1 MELTDKSHNSRRQ
14 KMNRKLKKGGAMA
27 VFTVLVIAAVIVI
40 NLIAGTVPAK
50 YRRLDLSTNRLFSL
64 SDTTTQLLNGLTTDV
79 NIYIVADPSRVDERI
94 THFAE
99 LYGSHSDRV
108 HVEVKDPVLHPDV
121 LTTLDTE
128 ANTVLVSCADTGK
141 KRSIPFNDIIQIDM
155 MSYYQ
160 YGQYKESAFDGEGQ
174 ITGAISYVTSNTQTN
189 VYELTGHGETALSGQ
204 VTNVFQKSNMQSRD
218 LNLLTEGEVP
228 ADCDLLVVNNPQT
241 DLAADEVTMISDY
254 LKRGGQVFI
263 LAGYTQSGC
272 PNLAALC
279 ADYGMELENGFVAD
293 SAPGHFYSRNPFY
306 IIPDYDF
313 SSGLLS
319 GIGTDDAALLPNPSG
334 MTISDS
340 LRDGLSVKPFLTT
353 SESGVLVDPE
363 TQEQTPGTYVLGAVA
378 TEPVNPDAVA
388 AGSAA
393 GQGSASAVA
402 SPAAATGSDGET
414 APSATLTVITAPML
428 VDNGL
433 LSQFPSITNL
443 TIFMNA
449 ATKGLPQ
456 ASNLTIPSKSL
467 DVTFNMITSGGLW
480 SALFIIVIPVIFLI
494 AGFVIWMKRRKL

>member
-1 MELTDKSHNSRRQ
+1 
-14 KMNRKLKKGGAMA
+14 MNRKLKKGGAMA

-64 SDTTTQLLNGLTTDV
+64 SDTTKQLLDGLTADV

-174 ITGAISYVTSNTQTN
+174 ITGAISYVTSDTQTN

-204 VTNVFQKSNMQSRD
+204 VTDVFQKSNMNSQD
-218 LNLLTEGEVP
+218 LNLLTEGAVP

-241 DLAADEVTMISDY
+241 DLAGDETEMISDY
-254 LKRGGQVFI
+254 LKQGGQVLI
-263 LAGYTQSGC
+263 LTGYTPSGC

-279 ADYGMELENGFVAD
+279 ADYGMELKNGFVAD

-306 IIPDYDF
+306 IIPEYDY
-313 SSGLLS
+313 SSGMLS

-334 MTISDS
+334 MTISES

-363 TQEQTPGTYVLGAVA
+363 TQEQVPGTYVLGAVA
-378 TEPVNPDAVA
+378 TEPVNPDTA
-388 AGSAA
+388 ATDQSGAGAA
-393 GQGSASAVA
+393 A
-402 SPAAATGSDGET
+402 SPANAAATGSDADT
-414 APSATLTVITAPML
+414 TPKATLTVITAPTL

-443 TIFMNA
+443 TLFMNA
-449 ATKGLPQ
+449 ATSGLPE
-456 ASNLTIPSKSL
+456 ASNLSIPAKSL

>member
-1 MELTDKSHNSRRQ
+1 
-14 KMNRKLKKGGAMA
+14 MNRKLKKGGAMA
-27 VFTVLVIAAVIVI
+27 MFTVLVIAAVIVI

-64 SDTTTQLLNGLTTDV
+64 SDTTKQLLDGLTADV

-174 ITGAISYVTSNTQTN
+174 ITGAISYVTSDTQTN

-204 VTNVFQKSNMQSRD
+204 VTDVFQKSNMNSQD
-218 LNLLTEGEVP
+218 LNLLTEGAVP

-241 DLAADEVTMISDY
+241 DLAGDETEMISDY
-254 LKRGGQVFI
+254 LKQGGQVLI
-263 LAGYTQSGC
+263 LTGYTPSGC

-279 ADYGMELENGFVAD
+279 ADYGMELKNGFVAD

-306 IIPDYDF
+306 IIPEYDY
-313 SSGLLS
+313 SSGMLS

-334 MTISDS
+334 MTISES

-363 TQEQTPGTYVLGAVA
+363 TQEQVPGTYVLGAVA
-378 TEPVNPDAVA
+378 TEPVSADTAATDQSGADAA
-388 AGSAA
+388 
-393 GQGSASAVA
+393 A
-402 SPAAATGSDGET
+402 SPANAAATGSDAET
-414 APSATLTVITAPML
+414 TPKATLTVITAPTL

-443 TIFMNA
+443 TLFMNA
-449 ATKGLPQ
+449 ATSGLPE
-456 ASNLTIPSKSL
+456 ASNLSIPAKSL